1 MYSPSLMTNSM
12 SRQMSNNTTLTSI
25 SSISSDVHANDGISL
40 YCPMQRES
48 DDLKKNPEYF

>member
-1 MYSPSLMTNSM
+1 MTNSM

-25 SSISSDVHANDGISL
+25 SSDVYNHANDGISL